1 MIRPNKVLVLKKW
14 NSHVVTS
21 NTSLYGIEKRH
32 KSEKRVESLAQR
44 IQAMQTQELKV
55 KELQKPNKFQ
65 GAFAVAKKPKE
76 YSTDDQKYQTLLF
89 KSYIEACEASGYLNR
104 AYKIFAQIPNNAC
117 KVDVEAYETML
128 KSLARIGDI
137 DKLRDF
143 WSKMIEDKFTPSLK
157 CYTAVFQC
165 LGHDNV
171 DIENEEIVESAQELL
186 KELESLDFN
195 ANDMLTC
202 FPRTQSDYFQ
212 LIKGIKIAI
221 PDFVPCQNPSKN
233 SENMYLDNALVK
245 SLVAKNPTK
254 IESQLP
260 ENYNAEEMQKLFK
273 EQFNMELNGSLIA
286 MSVSGICKTQ
296 EELDKR
302 NLIIKCEHILWEKWK
317 KDLERALQHKIKG
330 YKIRAKTNTFRRP
343 AQNAPF
349 TVPGH
354 VFFEI
359 LSVEDCL
366 SVIKDEFELIMFGMS
381 ETYSSQKSWFMREL
395 GNKIMEKIQIK
406 YYESP
411 EIQEKYHQV
420 YEDYIQWFLDP
431 TNISARQA
439 FSEAE
444 CKFPSGPLLEQEPLN
459 WPTILKTVVGREFFY
474 ILLKELKLLI
484 TKDGSLI
491 IGNNILSVEKDELKI
506 KQASESQ
513 GMLVTEVPALYIIS
527 RERTKKTQE
536 EIKPHPLLSRFYEL
550 FKNYFSKFSSS
561 HVPMLVPP
569 LPWSSTQRGGNL
581 VCPSEFRRMPFN
593 ELGYAE
599 KEHLLKKCDVAYPV
613 FDSLNILGCTP
624 WKINEELLDLVIEV
638 FNNQAAYA
646 DILDDLSIP
655 RHREMVRC
663 PQSDCDNIVELMRKY
678 RRNYSGCSDYELE
691 SVREYMRDTAEVNKM
706 KKEYFSLWCD
716 VRDKLTIANHFRN
729 DLMFFPHNTNLP
741 TRKDVH
747 KMGLFKSFSN
757 IMGIHILVASL
768 VQRRALA
775 KKKKF

>member
-143 WSKMIEDKFTPSLK
+143 WSKMIEDKITPSLK

-212 LIKGIKIAI
+212 LIKGIKLSI
-221 PDFVPCQNPSKN
+221 PDFVPCQNLSKN

-330 YKIRAKTNTFRRP
+330 YKIRAKANTFRRP
-343 AQNAPF
+343 TQNAPF

-491 IGNNILSVEKDELKI
+491 IGNNILSVEKEELKI

-536 EIKPHPLLSRFYEL
+536 EIKPHPLLSKFYEL
-550 FKNYFSKFSSS
+550 FKNYFSKFSGS

-599 KEHLLKKCDVAYPV
+599 KEHLLKKCDMAYPV

-729 DLMFFPHNTNLP
+729 DLMFFPHNIDFRGRVYPIGNV
-741 TRKDVH
+741 KFS
-747 KMGLFKSFSN
+747 KLFYFTQKGKN
-757 IMGIHILVASL
+757 SL
-768 VQRRALA
+768 DN
-775 KKKKF
+775 

>member
-1 MIRPNKVLVLKKW
+1 
-14 NSHVVTS
+14 
-21 NTSLYGIEKRH
+21 
-32 KSEKRVESLAQR
+32 
-44 IQAMQTQELKV
+44 
-55 KELQKPNKFQ
+55 
-65 GAFAVAKKPKE
+65 
-76 YSTDDQKYQTLLF
+76 
-89 KSYIEACEASGYLNR
+89 
-104 AYKIFAQIPNNAC
+104 
-117 KVDVEAYETML
+117 ML

-221 PDFVPCQNPSKN
+221 PDFVPCQNPSKD

-260 ENYNAEEMQKLFK
+260 ENYNAEKMQKLFK

-729 DLMFFPHNTNLP
+729 DLMFFPHNIDFRGRVYPIGNVEFS
-741 TRKDVH
+741 K
-747 KMGLFKSFSN
+747 LFYFTQKGKN
-757 IMGIHILVASL
+757 SL
-768 VQRRALA
+768 DN
-775 KKKKF
+775 